1 MKKELKKRF
10 AVISLMFGMLIGC
23 TFVSEAKLISTE
35 EQAYRNQVL
44 KVTGIIDTDE
54 NADAAS
60 TRAEFAKMLVQASA
74 QKNLIGTITVSA
86 ANDVPASN
94 LYAVYIRTALLNNW
108 MRSRIGGSFD
118 PEGGVTLTDAA
129 KAAMTMLGYTDQ
141 DFSGDVNNMRIAKFC
156 SLGLNDGVSVTG
168 AYDVLTKKDAR
179 NVVYN
184 ILKTNSKNSN
194 NIYGSAI
201 NLSLSSDGSINA
213 TNVLDDSLVGPI
225 LITSYDNIQ
234 ANLPFNIS
242 EGTFYYNGSKTSY
255 YQNQQ
260 LLYYTSQIQNCGWLI
275 MYYNTDSKTVFA
287 YGQDTGN
294 SAYHCIR
301 GTVNGV
307 NYEDDNIVSPSQ
319 VIVDGTVYNL
329 GTTDAK
335 FMFSINGTVEVGD
348 QVVLICKKSTTTDYN
363 GSDVSSYYVT
373 GVVMYRKKG
382 N

>member
-1 MKKELKKRF
+1 MKKQLKRRILSI
-10 AVISLMFGMLIGC
+10 ALMLGMILGS
-23 TFVSEAKLISTE
+23 TFVSEAKIISTD
-35 EQAYRNQVL
+35 EQSYRNQVL

-54 NADAAS
+54 NPDAPS
-60 TRAEFAKMLVQASA
+60 TRAEFAKMLVQSSS

-94 LYAVYIRTALLNNW
+94 PYAVYIRTALLNNW
-108 MRSRIGGSFD
+108 MRSRLGGSFD

-141 DFSGDVNNMRIAKFC
+141 DFAGDVNSMRIAKFC
-156 SLGLNDGVSVTG
+156 SLGLNDGVSATG
-168 AYDVLTKKDAR
+168 AYDVLTKKDIR

-184 ILKTNSKNSN
+184 ILKTNPKNGN
-194 NIYGSAI
+194 NIYGSSI
-201 NLSLSSDGSINA
+201 NLTLASDGSINA
-213 TNVLDDSLVGPI
+213 SNVLDDSLVGPI
-225 LITSYDNIQ
+225 LIKTYDAIQ
-234 ANLPFNIS
+234 ANLPFNMS
-242 EGTFYYNGSKTSY
+242 EGTYYYNGSKTSY

-260 LLYYTSQIQNCGWLI
+260 LMYYTSQLQNCGWLI

-287 YGQDTGN
+287 YGRDTGN
-294 SAYHCIR
+294 TAYHCIR

-307 NYEDDNIVSPSQ
+307 NYADDNIVSPSQ

-348 QVVLICKKSTTTDYN
+348 EVVLICKTSTTTDYN
-363 GSDVSSYYVT
+363 GQDTSVYYVT

-382 N
+382 Q